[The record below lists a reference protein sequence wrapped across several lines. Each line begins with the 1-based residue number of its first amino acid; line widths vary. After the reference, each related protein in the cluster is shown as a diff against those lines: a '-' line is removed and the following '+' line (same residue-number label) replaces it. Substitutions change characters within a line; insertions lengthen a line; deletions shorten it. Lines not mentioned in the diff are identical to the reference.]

1 MTRWRAFRLTEKISH
16 ELQTTTQASQ
26 LRCLSNLFLESWKQ
40 NLTSIGYP
48 YWTVASFQF
57 VFKIKDNWRERQL
70 TVCNSVVA
78 VPIVE
83 LPANVWTLKL
93 VTASPWAPRS
103 EKNTTKIIKT
113 AFHVAVSTFNNGSQ
127 ITSKCSKKK
136 KKLIL
141 YDSFKKFQRFW
152 LPRIPSSHRPLLLA
166 CCTTTDSVFMKY
178 ANRWFWSSTSTPRIR
193 FKNREM
199 FVKSD
204 EKKKKKW
211 RQKQINQVNLKPV
224 KVTAI

>member
-1 MTRWRAFRLTEKISH
+1 M
-16 ELQTTTQASQ
+16 
-26 LRCLSNLFLESWKQ
+26 
-40 NLTSIGYP
+40 
-48 YWTVASFQF
+48 
-57 VFKIKDNWRERQL
+57 FKIKDNWRERQL

-127 ITSKCSKKK
+127 MTSKCSKKK

-141 YDSFKKFQRFW
+141 YNSFKKFQRFW

-204 EKKKKKW
+204 ERKQRKW
-211 RQKQINQVNLKPV
+211 RQKQINQVTLKPV